1 MMRRLAL
8 LAAFCTQTALAACPA
23 PATPTTADL
32 LDCLAAPD
40 PRLRDAL
47 GFTTLQEWMRA
58 GRVPAAEVETIRTTL
73 LARLRADDPHGVAR
87 PFAAL
92 GLAEVAR
99 IDRRQPFLTP
109 VQRQELLAAGTAYLA
124 GVRDYRGFDDRDGW
138 RHGVAHGADLMLQL
152 SLNPALDRA
161 QQLAILAAVAAQ
173 AAPAQ
178 HFYIYGEG
186 ARLAA
191 PVFWL
196 ARRDAL
202 TAADWDTWFAALAAR
217 VAGQPLA
224 SQATLAM
231 RHNLAALLL
240 SLHAQLSEAQDTR
253 VLPFVTR
260 TLKALD

>member
-1 MMRRLAL
+1 MRRLVL
-8 LAAFCTQTALAACPA
+8 LAALCLPTAWAACP
-23 PATPTTADL
+23 PAGTPTTADL

-40 PRLRDAL
+40 PHLRDGLA
-47 GFTTLQEWMRA
+47 FTTLQERMRA
-58 GRVPAAEVETIRTTL
+58 GAVPAAEVEAIRTTL
-73 LARLRADDPHGVAR
+73 LARLGAPDPHGVAR

-109 VQRQELLAAGTAYLA
+109 AQRQELLAAGAAYLA
-124 GVRDYRGFDDRDGW
+124 GVRDYRGFDEKDGW

-152 SLNPALDRA
+152 ALNPALDRT
-161 QQLAILAAVAAQ
+161 QQLAILSAVGAQ
-173 AAPAQ
+173 ATPAQ

-191 PVFWL
+191 PIFWL
-196 ARRDAL
+196 ARRDTL
-202 TAADWDTWFAALAAR
+202 TAADWDAWFSGLAAR

-231 RHNLAALLL
+231 RHNLNALLL
-240 SLHAQLSEAQDTR
+240 ALHAQLSEARDSR
-253 VLPFVTR
+253 MLPFVTR
-260 TLKALD
+260 TLKLLD